1 MCLALALRPKL
12 TSKTVE
18 GLSLALE
25 AVNDVY
31 GGDSL
36 SAGVLGV
43 GDGVTDNVLQKHLED
58 STGFLINQSGN
69 TLHTTTT
76 SQTANGGLR
85 NSLDVITQY
94 LAVTLGAA
102 LSQTFSAFTTT
113 FS

>member
-25 AVNDVY
+25 AVNDVH

-43 GDGVTDNVLQKHLED
+43 GDRITDNVLQKDLQNT
-58 STGFLINQSGN
+58 TGFLINQSGN